1 MKTGVLRRGAPLFGD
16 DSFGSRLR
24 EFHWWVVSAQICGIS
39 LPTGVIQ
46 SGLHPTFTRLIPP
59 SGLPYLDYDFQM
71 KESPARPKSG
81 SKKLANPKSATAD
94 TVDDYLAAVP
104 EPART
109 TLKKVRAAIRSV
121 VPAET
126 VEVLSYKIPAFKYKQ
141 VLVWYA
147 AFSDHCSLFP
157 TAAVIEKFK
166 DELKSFRKSKGTI
179 HFPVDRPLPAT
190 LIKKLVQARLAELE
204 TKKRR

>member
-1 MKTGVLRRGAPLFGD
+1 
-16 DSFGSRLR
+16 
-24 EFHWWVVSAQICGIS
+24 
-39 LPTGVIQ
+39 LP
-46 SGLHPTFTRLIPP
+46 H
-59 SGLPYLDYDFQM
+59 LDYHLQM
-71 KESPARPKSG
+71 KKTPARPKSA
-81 SKKLANPKSATAD
+81 SKKVANPKSASAN

-126 VEVLSYKIPAFKYKQ
+126 IEVLSYKIPAFKYKQ

-157 TAAVIEKFK
+157 TAAVIEKFE
-166 DELKSFRKSKGTI
+166 DELKSFQKSKGTI

-190 LIKKLVQARLAELE
+190 LIKKMVKARLAEVE
-204 TKKRR
+204 SKERR